1 MTSKPE
7 YVELLND
14 IRRQEARAGV
24 YLEAWANKT
33 GNKDLKECLSFVA
46 AREYSHGDI
55 FDRRVKELGFA
66 TEEIEDPEFD
76 EKVRVV
82 SSDISDAE
90 KIAWLKES
98 RLRMANPDGRE
109 RYLHQLQILTGK
121 VPNSD
126 YQAMQHRGLWS
137 SGRGNHYLFDLNRDW
152 LMQVHPETRGLV
164 SRILEWKRH
173 LVVDLHEMGSLNTY
187 LLDPAGST

>member
-1 MTSKPE
+1 MTSKPQ
-7 YVELLND
+7 YINLLND
-14 IRRQEARAGV
+14 IRLQEARAGV

-33 GNKDLKECLSFVA
+33 DNKDLKECLSFVA

-82 SSDISDAE
+82 SSEISDAE

-98 RLRMANPDGRE
+98 RLRQPSPSVRE
-109 RYLHQLQILTGK
+109 RYEAATDDDSVDPLTRSLLRWFTDVEDDSVTLMGK
-121 VPNSD
+121 VYGQIEN
-126 YQAMQHRGLWS
+126 
-137 SGRGNHYLFDLNRDW
+137 
-152 LMQVHPETRGLV
+152 
-164 SRILEWKRH
+164 
-173 LVVDLHEMGSLNTY
+173 
-187 LLDPAGST
+187 AG

>member
-7 YVELLND
+7 YVDLLND
-14 IRRQEARAGV
+14 IRLQENRAGV

-55 FDRRVKELGFA
+55 FERRVKELGFA
-66 TEEIEDPEFD
+66 NVEIEDPEFE

-98 RLRMANPDGRE
+98 RLRMPTPSVRE
-109 RYLHQLQILTGK
+109 RYEAATVDESVDELTRSLLRWFTDVENDSVVSMNK
-121 VPNSD
+121 V
-126 YQAMQHRGLWS
+126 YA
-137 SGRGNHYLFDLNRDW
+137 
-152 LMQVHPETRGLV
+152 E
-164 SRILEWKRH
+164 IEK
-173 LVVDLHEMGSLNTY
+173 
-187 LLDPAGST
+187 AG

>member
-7 YVELLND
+7 YVDLLND
-14 IRRQEARAGV
+14 IRLQEARAGV

-33 GNKDLKECLSFVA
+33 ANKDLKECLSFVA

-66 TEEIEDPEFD
+66 TVEIEDPEFE

-90 KIAWLKES
+90 KIVWLKES
-98 RLRMANPDGRE
+98 RLRMPSPSVRE
-109 RYLHQLQILTGK
+109 RYEAATVDESVDPLTRSLLRWFTDVEDDSVISMSK
-121 VPNSD
+121 V
-126 YQAMQHRGLWS
+126 YA
-137 SGRGNHYLFDLNRDW
+137 
-152 LMQVHPETRGLV
+152 E
-164 SRILEWKRH
+164 IEK
-173 LVVDLHEMGSLNTY
+173 
-187 LLDPAGST
+187 AG

>member
-7 YVELLND
+7 YVDLLND
-14 IRRQEARAGV
+14 IRLQENRAGV

-33 GNKDLKECLSFVA
+33 DNKDLKECLSFVA

-55 FDRRVKELGFA
+55 FDRRIKELGFA
-66 TEEIEDPEFD
+66 AVEIEDHEFE

-98 RLRMANPDGRE
+98 RSRMATPSVRE
-109 RYLHQLQILTGK
+109 RYEAATVDESVDELTRSLLRWFTDVENDSVVSMNK
-121 VPNSD
+121 V
-126 YQAMQHRGLWS
+126 YA
-137 SGRGNHYLFDLNRDW
+137 
-152 LMQVHPETRGLV
+152 E
-164 SRILEWKRH
+164 IEK
-173 LVVDLHEMGSLNTY
+173 
-187 LLDPAGST
+187 AG